1 EFNRDD
7 KRIIVSHARY
17 LEDIRKE
24 ASDMV
29 ASEKEK
35 EHTEVKKAIKKT
47 QSQVELS
54 TLGDI
59 EGFSELA
66 DQLANAGSEAKP
78 EKKASAK
85 KSESSK
91 GDDLK
96 KIEGIGPKI
105 QELLNQEGIL
115 TFDDL
120 AKTDVE
126 KIKEILHAAGSRYQM
141 HDPASW
147 PMQAQMAADGK
158 WDDLKVW
165 QENAKGGKIE

>member
-1 EFNRDD
+1 SLGHSKLEENPWATLENVFPVGSYHEATVIKKDDRGAIVQLPYVLEAFSSNRHLKKADNTFVKLDETATFKVIEFNRDD
-7 KRIIVSHARY
+7 KRSIVSHARY

-78 EKKASAK
+78 E
-85 KSESSK
+85 
-91 GDDLK
+91 
-96 KIEGIGPKI
+96 
-105 QELLNQEGIL
+105 
-115 TFDDL
+115 
-120 AKTDVE
+120 
-126 KIKEILHAAGSRYQM
+126 
-141 HDPASW
+141 
-147 PMQAQMAADGK
+147 
-158 WDDLKVW
+158 
-165 QENAKGGKIE
+165 